1 MVSRDVSISILG
13 LLYLIYE
20 LSYLPVVMETLFS
33 KLHEILHN
41 PIVAKAMKRN
51 SNIRNRFKL
60 FIIAM
65 FLMQNYLT
73 LTYRRSDKWC
83 LQTLRL
89 YTRNFQQAGNRVR
102 HAHRFRDRKSHLLC
116 YHS

>member
-33 KLHEILHN
+33 KLHEVIHN

-51 SNIRNRFKL
+51 NN
-60 FIIAM
+60 
-65 FLMQNYLT
+65 
-73 LTYRRSDKWC
+73 
-83 LQTLRL
+83 
-89 YTRNFQQAGNRVR
+89 V
-102 HAHRFRDRKSHLLC
+102 
-116 YHS
+116 

>member
-1 MVSRDVSISILG
+1 MVSCDVSISIFG
-13 LLYLIYE
+13 LLYLKYE

-51 SNIRNRFKL
+51 SNIRKRFNL

-65 FLMQNYLT
+65 FLMQN
-73 LTYRRSDKWC
+73 
-83 LQTLRL
+83 
-89 YTRNFQQAGNRVR
+89 
-102 HAHRFRDRKSHLLC
+102 
-116 YHS
+116 